1 MPPKDLLKMTKREL
15 ILEASE
21 ELFAEFGYS
30 GTSVRMISTKA
41 GVNVAMISYYF
52 GSKEKLFAE
61 LVDFKASYIR
71 EKIQTIQKDVSDP
84 VLQIEQI
91 VNAYVDRIMSQHRF
105 HRILHRQIS
114 LQCDR
119 EITENILGVL
129 MKNINELKKLIDDG
143 IKKNVFQKVDIEF
156 VMMTFFGS
164 VVHIANTSV
173 LSKKILNL
181 EGDKHISEYP
191 EIIQRLKTN
200 LITLMKN
207 SLLKTNHHDTASD
220 YDQQN

>member
-1 MPPKDLLKMTKREL
+1 MTKREV
-15 ILEASE
+15 ILEVSE

-30 GTSVRMISTKA
+30 GTSVRMISKKA
-41 GVNVAMISYYF
+41 EVNVAMISYYF

-61 LVDFKASYIR
+61 LVDYKASYLR
-71 EKIQTIQKDVSDP
+71 MKIQTIQKDISDP

-91 VNAYVDRIMSQHRF
+91 VNVYVDRIMSQHRF

-114 LQCDR
+114 LQCDQ
-119 EITENILGVL
+119 EITENILSVL
-129 MKNINELKKLIDDG
+129 MKNITELKKLISDG
-143 IKKNVFQKVDIEF
+143 IERNVFREVDIEF

-181 EGDKHISEYP
+181 DGDKHISEYP
-191 EIIQRLKTN
+191 KIIQRLKIN
-200 LITLMKN
+200 LISLMKN
-207 SLLKTNHHDTASD
+207 SLLKNNNLDTTSAH
-220 YDQQN
+220 DQQN

>member
-1 MPPKDLLKMTKREL
+1 MTKREL

-21 ELFAEFGYS
+21 ELFAEFGYA
-30 GTSVRMISTKA
+30 GTSVRMISKKA

-61 LVDFKASYIR
+61 LVDYKASYIR
-71 EKIQTIQKDVSDP
+71 QKIQTIQKDISDP

-91 VNAYVDRIMSQHRF
+91 VDAYVDRIMSQHRF

-114 LQCDR
+114 LQCDL
-119 EITENILGVL
+119 EITENIISVL
-129 MKNINELKKLIDDG
+129 MKNINEIKKLIEDG
-143 IKKNVFQKVDIEF
+143 IQRNVFRKVDTEF

-181 EGDKHISEYP
+181 DGDKHISEYP
-191 EIIQRLKTN
+191 EIILRLKNN

-207 SLLKTNHHDTASD
+207 SLLKNNHHDINST
-220 YDQQN
+220 YDQEN